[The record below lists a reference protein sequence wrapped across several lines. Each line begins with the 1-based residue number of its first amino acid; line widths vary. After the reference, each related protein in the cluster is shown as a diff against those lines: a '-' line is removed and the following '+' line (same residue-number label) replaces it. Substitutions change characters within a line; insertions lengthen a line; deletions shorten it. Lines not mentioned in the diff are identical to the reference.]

1 MPQLGAAGAGSSLPT
16 IATVLEKLQS
26 ALQKREQDR
35 SRHHSRLGPPAP
47 RRAGVASRVLLAR
60 LYTALLISSTL
71 FCGLTTMSMSIVSCA
86 HLAYAFT
93 FRTWC
98 RNAHGF
104 LSRPQAT
111 ALTL

>member
-35 SRHHSRLGPPAP
+35 SRHHSAHPHRGGLELLVGFYYI
-47 RRAGVASRVLLAR
+47 LAR

-71 FCGLTTMSMSIVSCA
+71 FCGLTTMSIVSCA